1 MDSQRAK
8 ARALEAEIAALRRAC
23 IETQAPG
30 DDDSQVR
37 YVAFPIPGEVGD
49 NLFTRGAP
57 DLPTNFSRALNV
69 GWNLSVTTG
78 VKVISPRMDP
88 VVNIL
93 PYIN

>member
-1 MDSQRAK
+1 M
-8 ARALEAEIAALRRAC
+8 EAEITALRLAC

-30 DDDSQVR
+30 DDDSQIR
-37 YVAFPIPGEVGD
+37 YVAFLRPGEVGE
-49 NLFTRGAP
+49 AP